1 MDISPPAGGGNTPN
15 STPEAVRSS
24 ASAMLL
30 PQSPV
35 TLAQLPKMM
44 SQLAGTRGL
53 PKLDDMSPQEV
64 VISSNKQL
72 NSNFRL
78 VAVSKFETLFVFEVG
93 NVVVRWWQQVSADL
107 RHLKCFYV
115 DSGVVVTV
123 FSATSLYPMTAS
135 FLQRRPVSEDID
147 GQPLLSCVM
156 EL

>member
-1 MDISPPAGGGNTPN
+1 MLVRCVEADDVVSVPCSTHPN
-15 STPEAVRSS
+15 SLGGYEPLVEV
-24 ASAMLL
+24 
-30 PQSPV
+30 
-35 TLAQLPKMM
+35 
-44 SQLAGTRGL
+44 
-53 PKLDDMSPQEV
+53 LDTACYVPV

-78 VAVSKFETLFVFEVG
+78 VAVSKFETLFLFEVG